1 MKKYWGLFWA
11 AALLAIVLAV
21 LAIWA
26 DLDAQTVV
34 GVGLG
39 FIAFFWLI
47 VILTVPWNLYFAA
60 RQAAHRLSAVQVRE
74 IPVSPASVTE
84 VASLTKRLLAMAV
97 GSHLVT
103 AAIALVV
110 SLAFGY
116 VLGYYIAGFFLGS
129 IVFRPAA
136 AYFAYL
142 RSRIAS
148 ISQDVAY
155 PPDDVVELR
164 SRVRA
169 VSDRLEAL
177 ESALSSWQESDARQI
192 DDLRD
197 DVRRQDQRARDEQRA
212 ARESIVGVEQRM
224 TVMVARFDAALD
236 GVADQREI
244 ISGLRAFARLMREN
258 PGS

>member
-1 MKKYWGLFWA
+1 MRKYWGLFWA
-11 AALLAIVLAV
+11 AAALVIVLVV
-21 LAIWA
+21 LALWA
-26 DLDAQTVV
+26 DLEAQAVI

-39 FIAFFWLI
+39 FVALFWLI

-74 IPVSPASVTE
+74 IPVSPASVAE
-84 VASLTKRLLAMAV
+84 VGSLTKRLLAMAV

-142 RSRIAS
+142 RARIAS

-164 SRVRA
+164 ARVRA

-177 ESALSSWQESDARQI
+177 ESALASWQESDARQI

-197 DVRRQDQRARDEQRA
+197 DLRRQDQRARDEQRS
-212 ARESIVGVEQRM
+212 AREAIVAVDQRM
-224 TVMVARFDAALD
+224 AVMVTRFDAALD
-236 GVADQREI
+236 GVNDQREI
-244 ISGLRAFARLMREN
+244 IAGLRAFARLMRDDR
-258 PGS
+258 